1 MSQNTNMTTA
11 IKMTAAMPSFMHRA
25 KYMNMNLKISLND
38 GNFMVGIPSLPCRV
52 YVLRIR
58 LLVRP
63 TFQNRGS
70 RYATSH
76 AGTLLSAL
84 DRKALR

>member
-58 LLVRP
+58 SRLHL
-63 TFQNRGS
+63 FSQSHGS
-70 RYATSH
+70 EYAASR
-76 AGTLLSAL
+76 AGKFFFAVQT
-84 DRKALR
+84 KALN